1 MKDAIRLK
9 DGKLL
14 VWAEWENDGVLRWKG
29 DTTLRKYRKLC
40 EERNHID
47 LKKYQCFFAFSERQ
61 FEEGLKALSLP
72 EGTKLVRSGYGLIGT
87 REGMDRL
94 YAEYARIRK
103 RIVDECDPQE
113 VYLYEYNNHECCI
126 DWDGD
131 ENAIRYIIDY
141 WGADV
146 ARHIKRWSAMKKV
159 DEIVAEKAD

>member
-1 MKDAIRLK
+1 MKDTIRLNG
-9 DGKLL
+9 GKLQ
-14 VWAEWENDGVLRWKG
+14 VWADWENDGMLRWKG
-29 DTTLRKYRKLC
+29 DTTLKKYRELC

-47 LKKYQCFFAFSERQ
+47 MKKYQCFFAFSSRQ

-72 EGTKLVRSGYGLIGT
+72 EGTKLVRSSYGLTGT
-87 REGMDRL
+87 REGMGRL
-94 YAEYARIRK
+94 YEEYDRIRK

-131 ENAIRYIIDY
+131 ERAIRYIIDY

-146 ARHIKRWSAMKKV
+146 AKNIMRCNAMRKV
-159 DEIVAEKAD
+159 DEIAADG